1 VRDDRH
7 RPGNRLSN
15 RAVLRATAFQASFGS
30 ISSRDGAMV
39 EVLVVDDE
47 PLLRMALGDALDEA
61 GLEVAQAA
69 SAEVALAAAE
79 AEPPAVLV
87 TDVNLGPG
95 EMDGIALADEAKR
108 RWPGVGV
115 VFITGRPS
123 NLDGRALGARDRF
136 LPKPFPPDRLVRAVR
151 GLIPGAPARAWAAD

>member
-1 VRDDRH
+1 
-7 RPGNRLSN
+7 
-15 RAVLRATAFQASFGS
+15 
-30 ISSRDGAMV
+30 MV

-47 PLLRMALGDALDEA
+47 PLLRMTLGEALDEA

-79 AEPPAVLV
+79 AGPPAVLV

-136 LPKPFPPDRLVRAVR
+136 LPKPFPPHALVRAVR
-151 GLIPGAPARAWAAD
+151 GLIPGAPARAWAGG